1 MTHDEFLTKVRE
13 RGQYTD
19 RAEAE
24 RVTGVVLGLLGSR
37 LTEGEAKDLASQ
49 LPAEMKGLVL
59 SGPEAPGA
67 VGVEDFVAL
76 AAEKLETSNET
87 ARWDASAV
95 LTTLAE
101 SVSGGQLNQVL
112 SQLQS
117 GYAELFG
124 KPDLA

>member
-1 MTHDEFLTKVRE
+1 MTHDEFLAKVRE

-24 RVTGVVLGLLGSR
+24 HVTGVVLGLLGSR
-37 LTEGEAKDLASQ
+37 LTRGEAEDLASQ

-59 SGPEAPGA
+59 EGPEVPGA

-76 AAEKLETSNET
+76 VAEKLETSKEP
-87 ARWDASAV
+87 ARRDAIAV
-95 LTTLAE
+95 MTTLAE

-112 SQLQS
+112 SQLPS
-117 GYAELFG
+117 GYAALFG
-124 KPDLA
+124 KPELT

>member
-1 MTHDEFLTKVRE
+1 MTHDEFFAKVRE
-13 RGQYTD
+13 DGQYTD

-37 LTEGEAKDLASQ
+37 LTSGEAKDLASQ
-49 LPAEMKGLVL
+49 LPAEMKDLVL
-59 SGPEAPGA
+59 DGPEVPGS

-76 AAEKLETSNET
+76 VAEKLDTSKET
-87 ARWDASAV
+87 ARSDASAV

-101 SVSGGQLNQVL
+101 SISGGQLNQVL

-124 KPDLA
+124 KPELT